1 MEKTKTLLLNKT
13 QIAQRIDRIA
23 YQIYEDNAAGSS
35 ELVMIGIHG
44 NGYTLAERL
53 HQKLSEIESYLSHT
67 VHQPSATHR
76 CIRVLK
82 LNLLKEIRVPR
93 TLEHRS
99 LCHSSKRTI

>member
-44 NGYTLAERL
+44 NGYTLVNIFY
-53 HQKLSEIESYLSHT
+53 HI
-67 VHQPSATHR
+67 ATG
-76 CIRVLK
+76 CS
-82 LNLLKEIRVPR
+82 N
-93 TLEHRS
+93 
-99 LCHSSKRTI
+99 